1 MAEEQDSRMQPV
13 AIFDFD
19 GTITRKS
26 TTVSF
31 LKFIYGPLFYKKIAV
46 NLPSLI
52 FYYCKLMNL
61 DQLNH
66 FIADSFF
73 KNLTREHLFRSG
85 EQFSEK
91 MIPSLVRDGV
101 FQRIKWHKEQG
112 HYCILA
118 TSAYNIYIDYW
129 AAAHNFDN
137 CVSTKI
143 AFNACDKATGLL
155 DGKSCYGEEKLR
167 RVLEIIGTEP
177 RIIYS
182 YGDSEGD
189 RAILDKA
196 TYPYYRH
203 FK

>member
-1 MAEEQDSRMQPV
+1 MTEEKEDSMQPV

-26 TTVSF
+26 TTVPF
-31 LKFIYGPLFYKKIAV
+31 LKFIYGPLFYKKFAA
-46 NLPSLI
+46 NLPSLLL
-52 FYYCKLMNL
+52 YYCNLMDI
-61 DQLNH
+61 DQLNNL
-66 FIADSFF
+66 ITASFF
-73 KNLTREHLFRSG
+73 KKSTREYLFRSG
-85 EQFSEK
+85 EKFSEK
-91 MIPSLVRDGV
+91 VIPSLVRNGV

-143 AFNACDKATGLL
+143 AFNQHDEATGLL
-155 DGKSCYGEEKLR
+155 DGKSCYGKEKLR
-167 RVLEIIGTEP
+167 RVLEIIGTTP

-189 RAILDKA
+189 KAILEQA
-196 TYPYYRH
+196 TYPYYRY

>member
-1 MAEEQDSRMQPV
+1 MEKKVDSLQPV

-26 TTVSF
+26 TTIPF
-31 LKFIYGPLFYKKIAV
+31 LKFVFGPLLYIKMAV

-52 FYYCKLMNL
+52 LYYCNRMNL
-61 DQLNH
+61 DQLNNL
-66 FIADSFF
+66 IADSFF
-73 KNLTREHLFRSG
+73 KNVTKEYLFRSG
-85 EQFSEK
+85 VQFSEK
-91 MIPSLVRDGV
+91 IIPLLVRNGV
-101 FQRIKWHKEQG
+101 FQRLKWHKEQG

-129 AAAHNFDN
+129 AASHDFDN

-143 AFNACDKATGLL
+143 AFNAGNEATGRL

-167 RVLEIIGTEP
+167 RVLEIIGTDS
-177 RIIYS
+177 RIIYC

-196 TYPYYRH
+196 THAYYRH